1 MNDCKYERTSAAS
14 GRGCNNGC
22 STCRG
27 ETTAAAAECVKCG
40 TNFRE
45 AVCIHTDKIYDSCRE
60 LHCASYIFLQKIRQ
74 RTVGKGCSLP
84 YSLLIFVHAACGNN
98 VEDFYIIPLD

>member
-1 MNDCKYERTSAAS
+1 MFYFTQKGSTAYYTAWVSKLIMPLFQKGVKSMSDCKYERTSAAS
-14 GRGCNNGC
+14 GRGGNNGC

-60 LHCASYIFLQKIRQ
+60 
-74 RTVGKGCSLP
+74 
-84 YSLLIFVHAACGNN
+84 
-98 VEDFYIIPLD
+98 